1 MLFVDI
7 RRESAAVCLRISND
21 PHLAKS
27 DPKPPP
33 PKHGSPGRWPHH
45 MGLSLWRVAPV
56 GNRPFTIPLQCAGEI
71 QPEGGGNMRRASF
84 RL

>member
-33 PKHGSPGRWPHH
+33 PKHSSPGRWPHH

-56 GNRPFTIPLQCAGEI
+56 GN
-71 QPEGGGNMRRASF
+71 
-84 RL
+84 